1 MNNTTKN
8 LILLAIFI
16 VSMALIFIGQKDTGY
31 PGLGM
36 EVVGI
41 VGLVSVLFIYNK
53 RFK

>member
-16 VSMALIFIGQKDTGY
+16 ISMALIFIGQKDTGY
-31 PGLGM
+31 PGLGL
-36 EVVGI
+36 EALGLI
-41 VGLVSVLFIYNK
+41 GLVSVLFMYNK